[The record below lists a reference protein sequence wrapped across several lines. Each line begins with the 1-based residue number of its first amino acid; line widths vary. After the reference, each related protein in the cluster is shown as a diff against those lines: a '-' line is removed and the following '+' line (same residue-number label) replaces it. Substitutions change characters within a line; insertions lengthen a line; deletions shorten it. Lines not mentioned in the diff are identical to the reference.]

1 MKKHIAFAIAP
12 AITLAALTL
21 TLGAAPASATTA
33 EFTVGLTKPSSSNTG
48 VGIVR
53 AAPTKVHS
61 STNFTVTANG
71 QVVKDLIVN
80 GTIDTAG
87 YDDVVIE
94 NVVVKGQGANT
105 GAPFLIKT
113 GSSNRVK
120 VRYSEIYSSI
130 GYPAMGIGT
139 GNYTSL
145 RNNIHHVSDAHRVNL
160 SGSATPDAT
169 LAVIEGN
176 YVHDTIMWSPD
187 PAQARADN
195 KTHSDA
201 LVQLEGGKNIR
212 IVGNR
217 ATGLRST
224 DGTSSVLRTT
234 TTAPFIP
241 VTSGGMA
248 YTVATSAIMVSPA
261 RDWTVSNVKID
272 RNWLGGGEVT
282 INGSHELLGTSSI
295 TNNLF
300 DANSLQKVAIW
311 PKSPANLTRTGN
323 LLGGVLF

>member
-12 AITLAALTL
+12 AITAAALTF
-21 TLGAAPASATTA
+21 TLGAAPAQAVT
-33 EFTVGLTKPSSSNTG
+33 EPFTVGVTQPSASNTG

-53 AAPTKVHS
+53 AKPTTVHT
-61 STNFTVTANG
+61 STNFTVTKDN

-80 GTIDTAG
+80 GIIDTNG

-94 NVVVKGQGANT
+94 NVIVKGQGANT

-113 GSSNRVK
+113 GKSNRVTI
-120 VRYSEIYSSI
+120 RYSEIYSSI

-139 GNYTSL
+139 GNYKSY

-160 SGSATPDAT
+160 SGSAAPDAM

-212 IVGNR
+212 ITGNR

-224 DGTSSVLRTT
+224 DGTSSVTRTT
-234 TTAPFIP
+234 TTYPYTP

-248 YTVATSAIMVSPA
+248 YAVAISTVMVSPA
-261 RDWTVSNVKID
+261 GSWTISNVQID
-272 RNWLGGGEVT
+272 KNWLGGGEVT
-282 INGSHELLGTSSI
+282 INGADDLLGTSSI
-295 TNNLF
+295 TGNVF
-300 DANSLQKVAIW
+300 DANSLQNVAIW
-311 PKSPANLTRTGN
+311 PKSPVGLSLSGN
-323 LLGGVLF
+323 TLKTVAY